1 MGGRM
6 RASRPVLAVCLLSN
20 ILLFVRPA
28 ASQSVYGEVWG
39 RFTTASGEPISA
51 ASVTVTSVETGA
63 RSTTKS
69 DAGGYFTISN
79 LTPDL
84 YQIEVQADGFK
95 RLQGTTPVSADSTAT
110 VNAALQAGDPSA
122 ITERAPGTGTVL
134 KLDRTDV
141 ATPFDFQSVSDLPL
155 LDRNL
160 TRLQLLAPGAARGR
174 LAIPPNQNPQNGVPV
189 NINGQHF
196 SGAAFQ
202 LDGTENR
209 DPLEGIA
216 VINPTLDSVREMKV
230 TTQGYNAEFGQAT
243 AGVITVQ
250 TRSGSN
256 AWHGDAF
263 GYRRT
268 GWGQSTDPFAP
279 AGVPPGKHILFGG
292 ALGGPIVKNKLFL
305 FGDYEGTRVSQG
317 ANVLL
322 NVPSENVLKTCLGSA
337 GEVGSFCD
345 LSDYSA
351 FIKGTLHD
359 DKRNGGGDFPGN
371 QIPNSRISDQAVS
384 LLKLL
389 PPPNQLP
396 ADPICG
402 TVEARTVCD
411 NYLTS
416 GKEIFDANRFN
427 LRADYNLGS
436 AVRLFGR
443 YSFGDFS
450 DTGTPAFG
458 ENAGGTGT
466 NPLGFAGIART
477 RNQGISTGF
486 TYSLSPKLLTD
497 FRFGYVR
504 YRLNNDSQDFGKS
517 PSIGIPGIF
526 ATETN
531 DPFAT
536 GLPDIQIPG
545 QQTTDHGLSSS
556 IGGDYL
562 RLGYSPA
569 VNNCNCPLREREQQ
583 FQFVDN
589 WTRSF
594 GEHNVKWG
602 ADFRYLQNYRL
613 ASEQRRTGAFS
624 FAPDITGLAL
634 ATFLIG
640 DVTSFERFVSTPAAT
655 DAGERQK
662 RFGFY
667 GQDTWRINS
676 RLTLSY
682 GLRWEIYFPQTVTG
696 SGRGG
701 FLIPDVNNSDPAT
714 TYINVSQAWDSAG
727 NVKNNLRNLAP
738 RLGIAYLLNPSTVI
752 RAGYGRSFDT
762 GYAGD
767 LFGIAATQNPPV
779 TVDQNIQA
787 GGFNLKDGPPAFVF
801 PSQSKFSILD
811 LASANIGDPTQSPI
825 VPPSGT
831 VLYAVPSQIRVP
843 TVDSWNLTV
852 QHQLSPRMYFE
863 LAYVGNKGT
872 HVFTDN
878 GAGTYY
884 NLNQTTLEGEILK
897 IVNIDTDIPKCRKGS
912 IFKLDD
918 GTPKYCLLLASYR
931 GFYDRTEVVPD
942 TCLPTQQCFFDST
955 LFPVRYFGNDAG
967 DNYHSLQAKLHRN
980 FSRGYSFMA
989 HYTWSRAF
997 DYDDNYFRVDPTVGY
1012 GSASFDITHRFVMIN
1027 IWDLP
1032 VGRGKAWLD
1041 GISPVADRFL
1051 GGWSLSAITI
1061 WQSGFPFTPSYRKK
1075 VCALDTDSNAPC
1087 RPNRL
1092 GFVGISGNR
1101 EQYFTTTGGNA
1112 LEGKDCIL
1120 DNKGQPTNVCGV
1132 DPATGD
1138 PVPGVPNGPWQR
1150 PGAGQIGNVGRNSFR
1165 GPSFFQSDIALAKV
1179 IALTEGTSL
1188 RFRVDAFNA
1197 FNKVNL
1203 ANPNPCVD
1211 CDGGG
1216 SIGSL
1221 AQGAMQRALQFSLK
1235 FEF

>member
-6 RASRPVLAVCLLSN
+6 RASRPVLAVCLFSN

-28 ASQSVYGEVWG
+28 AAQSVYGEVWG
-39 RFTTASGEPISA
+39 RFTTASGAPISA

-110 VNAALQAGDPSA
+110 VNATLQAGDPSA
-122 ITERAPGTGTVL
+122 ITERSPGTGTVL

-141 ATPFDFQSVSDLPL
+141 ATPFDFQSVIDLPL

-209 DPLEGIA
+209 DPLEGTV

-256 AWHGDAF
+256 AWHGDGF

-279 AGVPPGKHILFGG
+279 AGVPPGNHILFGG

-317 ANVLL
+317 ANLLL
-322 NVPSENVLKTCLGSA
+322 NVPPQSVRDSCKHNPDPT
-337 GEVGSFCD
+337 SFCD

-351 FIKGTLHD
+351 FIDGTLHD
-359 DKRNGGGDFPGN
+359 DKQNGGGDFPGN
-371 QIPNSRISDQAVS
+371 QIPNSRISDQAVA

-389 PPPNQLP
+389 PLANQLP

-402 TVEARTVCD
+402 TEKDRTVCD

-443 YSFGDFS
+443 YSFGEFS

-602 ADFRYLQNYRL
+602 ADFRYLQNFRL
-613 ASEQRRTGAFS
+613 ASDQRRTGAFS
-624 FAPDITGLAL
+624 FAPKTTGLGL

-640 DVTSFERFVSTPAAT
+640 DVTSFERFVSAPAAV

-682 GLRWEIYFPQTVTG
+682 GLRWEIYFPQTV
-696 SGRGG
+696 SWAGG
-701 FLIPDVNNSDPAT
+701 FLLPDLSNHDPGT
-714 TYINVSQAWDSAG
+714 TYIHAQRANGAG
-727 NVKNNLRNLAP
+727 NVKNNFRNSAP
-738 RLGIAYLLNPSTVI
+738 RLGIAYLVNPSTVI

-767 LFGIAATQNPPV
+767 LFGIAATQNPTV
-779 TVDQNIQA
+779 TVDQNIQG
-787 GGFNLKDGPPAFVF
+787 GGFNLSEGPPPFHF
-801 PSQSKFSILD
+801 PTQSKFSILD
-811 LASANIGDPTQSPI
+811 LASANNGDP
-825 VPPSGT
+825 VPASGAI
-831 VLYAVPSQIRVP
+831 LYALPSQIRVP

-852 QHQLSPRMYFE
+852 QHELSSRMYFE

-884 NLNQTTLEGEILK
+884 NLNQTTLKGEIMAIK
-897 IVNIDTDIPKCRKGS
+897 NGDIKPCRKNA
-912 IFKLDD
+912 IFGVD
-918 GTPKYCLLLASYR
+918 GASTYCLKLASYR
-931 GFYDRTEVVPD
+931 GFYERVVLAP
-942 TCLPTQQCFFDST
+942 LPCSQKKNPCFFDST

-997 DYDDNYFRVDPTVGY
+997 DYDDNYFRVDPAVGY
-1012 GSASFDITHRFVMIN
+1012 GSSSFDITHRFVMTN

-1032 VGRGKAWLD
+1032 IGRGKALLG

-1051 GGWSLSAITI
+1051 GGWMLSAITV
-1061 WQSGFPFTPSYRKK
+1061 WQSGFPFTPSYRKGL
-1075 VCALDTDSNAPC
+1075 CTDDADGNAPC
-1087 RPNRL
+1087 RPNR
-1092 GFVGISGNR
+1092 VGLVRISGNR
-1101 EQYFTTTGGNA
+1101 EQYFTTTGGQPLQGN
-1112 LEGKDCIL
+1112 DCNENDI
-1120 DNKGQPTNVCGV
+1120 CGV
-1132 DPATGD
+1132 NPETGD

-1188 RFRVDAFNA
+1188 RFRLDAFNA

-1203 ANPNPCVD
+1203 ANPNACVD
-1211 CDGGG
+1211 CADGGG

>member
-1 MGGRM
+1 M
-6 RASRPVLAVCLLSN
+6 RASRSVLAVCLLSA
-20 ILLFVRPA
+20 ILLFPQSGGA
-28 ASQSVYGEVWG
+28 QSVYGQVWG
-39 RFTTASGEPISA
+39 RFTAPLGAPVSA
-51 ASVTVTSVETGA
+51 ASVSVISVETGA
-63 RSTTKS
+63 HTSTKTDS
-69 DAGGYFTISN
+69 GGYFTVSN

-95 RLQGTTPVSADSTAT
+95 RLQGTIAVSADSTTT
-110 VNAALQAGDPSA
+110 VNAALQAGDPNT
-122 ITERAPGTGTVL
+122 ITERSPGAGTAL

-141 ATPFDFQSVSDLPL
+141 ATPFDLQSVRELPL

-174 LAIPPNQNPQNGVPV
+174 LAIPQDQNPQNSIPV

-209 DPLEGIA
+209 DPLEGIV

-250 TRSGSN
+250 TRSGSH

-279 AGVPPGKHILFGG
+279 AGVPPGKHSLFGG
-292 ALGGPIVKNKLFL
+292 SLGGPIVKNKLFI

-317 ANVLL
+317 ASVLL
-322 NVPSENVLKTCLGSA
+322 NVPTKTVRDTCVGKSGTSA
-337 GEVGSFCD
+337 VPCD
-345 LSDYSA
+345 LSEFA
-351 FIKGTLHD
+351 HFIQDNKLHD
-359 DKRNGGGDFPGN
+359 DKQHSSNAFPDDK
-371 QIPNSRISDQAVS
+371 IPNARITDEAVA

-389 PPPNQLP
+389 PLPNHTSTNP
-396 ADPICG
+396 SCG
-402 TVEARTVCD
+402 SGETVCD

-416 GKEIFDANRFN
+416 GQEVFNGDRFN

-443 YSFGDFS
+443 YSFGEFS

-458 ENAGGTGT
+458 QSGGGTGT
-466 NPLGFAGIART
+466 NPQKFAGVART

-486 TYSLSPKLLTD
+486 TYSIGPKLLTD
-497 FRFGYVR
+497 FRFGYFR
-504 YRLNNDSQDFGKS
+504 YRLNNDSQDFGQ
-517 PSIGIPGIF
+517 IPVALHGVF
-526 ATETN
+526 APDTG

-545 QQTTDHGLSSS
+545 QSASSFS
-556 IGGDYL
+556 IPGDYV
-562 RLGYSPA
+562 RFGYSST

-583 FQFVDN
+583 FQFVNN
-589 WTRSF
+589 WTRSV
-594 GEHNVKWG
+594 GEHTVKWG
-602 ADFRYLQNYRL
+602 ADLRYLQNYRL
-613 ASEQRRTGAFS
+613 ASDQRRTGSFS
-624 FAPDITGLAL
+624 FAPNITGLAL

-640 DVTSFERFVSTPAAT
+640 DVTSFERFFSTPAAGN
-655 DAGERQK
+655 AGEHQR

-682 GLRWEIYFPQTVTG
+682 GLRWEIYFPQTVNG

-701 FLIPDVNNSDPAT
+701 FLIPDLNNHDPGT
-714 TYINVSQAWDSAG
+714 TTIGVPPGTDNAG
-727 NVKNNLRNLAP
+727 NVSNSWKNLAP
-738 RLGIAYLLNPSTVI
+738 RFGIAYLLNPSTVL

-767 LFGIAATQNPPV
+767 IFGIAATQNPPV
-779 TVDQNIQA
+779 TVDQNIQS
-787 GGFNLKDGPPAFVF
+787 GGFNLSSMNAPPRFIF
-801 PSQSKFSILD
+801 PSKSPVSLLD
-811 LASANIGDPTQSPI
+811 LASANLGDPNQSP
-825 VPPSGT
+825 VLPPSGA
-831 VLYAVPSQIRVP
+831 VLYALPPQIRVP

-852 QHQLSPRMYFE
+852 QHELSSHMYFE

-872 HVFTDN
+872 HVFTDS

-884 NLNQTTLEGEILK
+884 DLNQTTLEGDIMH
-897 IVNIDTDIPKCRKGS
+897 IVNKDETKCRQGAV
-912 IFKLDD
+912 FKVGNAD
-918 GTPKYCLLLASYR
+918 TYCLIQAQYR
-931 GFYDRTEVVPD
+931 GFYNRVEAVPD
-942 TCLPTQQCFFDST
+942 TCPKTSPCFFNPT
-955 LFPVRYFGNDAG
+955 LFPVRYFGNNAG
-967 DNYHSLQAKLHRN
+967 DNYHSLQARLQRS
-980 FSRGYSFMA
+980 FSRGYSFLA
-989 HYTWSRAF
+989 HYTWSKGF
-997 DYDDNYFRVDPTVGY
+997 DYDSNYFRVDPRVGY
-1012 GSASFDITHRFVMIN
+1012 GPASFDITHRFVMTN

-1032 VGRGKAWLD
+1032 IGRGKAWLG
-1041 GISPVADRFL
+1041 GISPVANRFV
-1051 GGWSLSAITI
+1051 GGWMLSAITI
-1061 WQSGFPFTPSYRKK
+1061 WQSGLPFTPSYRANL
-1075 VCALDTDSNAPC
+1075 CGFDADTKAPC
-1087 RPNRL
+1087 RPNR
-1092 GFVGISGNR
+1092 VGLVNISGNR
-1101 EQYFTTTGGNA
+1101 EQYFTTTAGVALPGN
-1112 LEGKDCIL
+1112 DCIPDPTDPKKL
-1120 DNKGQPTNVCGV
+1120 TNVCGV
-1132 DPATGD
+1132 DPMTGQS
-1138 PVPGVPNGPWQR
+1138 VPGPASGPWQR
-1150 PGAGQIGNVGRNSFR
+1150 PGAGQIGNAGRNSLR
-1165 GPSFFQSDIALAKV
+1165 GPSFFQSDLALAKS
-1179 IALTEGTSL
+1179 IAITERSTL

-1203 ANPNPCVD
+1203 GNPNSCVD
-1211 CDGGG
+1211 CATGG

-1221 AQGAMQRALQFSLK
+1221 VTGAVQRTLQFSVN

>member
-1 MGGRM
+1 M

-28 ASQSVYGEVWG
+28 AAQSVYGEVWG
-39 RFTTASGEPISA
+39 RFTTASGAPISA

-84 YQIEVQADGFK
+84 YQIEVHADGFK

-110 VNAALQAGDPSA
+110 VNATLQVGDPSA

-256 AWHGDAF
+256 TWHGDGF

-279 AGVPPGKHILFGG
+279 AGVPPGKHTLFGG

-322 NVPSENVLKTCLGSA
+322 NVPPKSVLDTCLGSKA
-337 GEVGSFCD
+337 TSDKPCD
-345 LSDYSA
+345 LSAYA
-351 FIKGTLHD
+351 NFIPDNNLHD
-359 DKRNGGGDFPGN
+359 DDQNGGNPFPGD
-371 QIPNSRISDQAVS
+371 QIPNLRISDQAVA
-384 LLKLL
+384 LLARL
-389 PPPNQLP
+389 PLPNYSSP
-396 ADPICG
+396 DPSCG
-402 TVEARTVCD
+402 RGETVCD
-411 NYLTS
+411 NFLAS
-416 GKEIFDANRFN
+416 GKENFDANRFN

-466 NPLGFAGIART
+466 NPQGFAGIART
-477 RNQGISTGF
+477 RNQGIATGF

-504 YRLNNDSQDFGKS
+504 YRLNNDSQDFGKI
-517 PSIGIPGIF
+517 PPIGIPGIF

-545 QQTTDHGLSSS
+545 QGALTSS

-613 ASEQRRTGAFS
+613 ASDQRRTGAFS
-624 FAPDITGLAL
+624 FAPNITGLAL

-640 DVTSFERFVSTPAAT
+640 DVTSFERFFSAPAAV
-655 DAGERQK
+655 DAGEHQR
-662 RFGFY
+662 RLGLY

-682 GLRWEIYFPQTVTG
+682 GLRWEIYFPQTVTWA
-696 SGRGG
+696 GG
-701 FLIPDVNNSDPAT
+701 FLIPDLSNQDPGAA
-714 TYINVSQAWDSAG
+714 YIHSQRANGAG
-727 NVKNNLRNLAP
+727 NVKNNFRNFAP

-811 LASANIGDPTQSPI
+811 LASANIGDPVTNL
-825 VPPSGT
+825 VPASGA
-831 VLYAVPSQIRVP
+831 VLYALPSQIRVP

-852 QHQLSPRMYFE
+852 QHQLSSRMYFE

-884 NLNQTTLEGEILK
+884 NLNQTTLEGDILH
-897 IVNIDTDIPKCRKGS
+897 IVNNDITPCRKKA
-912 IFKLDD
+912 IFKV
-918 GTPKYCLLLASYR
+918 GKVATYCLTLAPYR
-931 GFYDRTEVVPD
+931 GFYKRVEVAPD
-942 TCLPTQQCFFDST
+942 PCPEKKQKPCFFDST

-997 DYDDNYFRVDPTVGY
+997 DYDDNYFRVDPNVGY
-1012 GSASFDITHRFVMIN
+1012 GSSSFDVTHRFVMTN

-1032 VGRGKAWLD
+1032 IGRGKALLG

-1051 GGWSLSAITI
+1051 GGWMLSAITV
-1061 WQSGFPFTPSYRKK
+1061 WQSGFPFTPSYRKNL
-1075 VCALDTDSNAPC
+1075 CTQDADGNAPC
-1087 RPNRL
+1087 RPNR
-1092 GFVGISGNR
+1092 VGLVRISGNR
-1101 EQYFTTTGGNA
+1101 EQYFTTTGGDA
-1112 LEGKDCIL
+1112 L
-1120 DNKGQPTNVCGV
+1120 KGNSCNENDICGV
-1132 DPATGD
+1132 DPVTGQ

-1179 IALTEGTSL
+1179 IALTEGASL

-1203 ANPNPCVD
+1203 GNPNACVD
-1211 CDGGG
+1211 CARGSG

-1221 AQGAMQRALQFSLK
+1221 AQGAMQRTLQFSLK